1 MKSKNIILG
10 ALIVGLVSNTLHEN
24 KSPFRNRKIDDVYKK
39 FNNDFLEENKYM
51 DGVIETASG
60 LQYKI
65 LSQGDENENPK
76 KTDTVTMHYHGTL
89 IDGKVFDSSVDRG
102 RPVSI
107 PLNGVIK
114 GWTEGLQL
122 MTIGSKYKFFIPP
135 ELGYGDRDTYGVIP
149 PNSVLIFELELLEFK
164 DRPTE

>member
-1 MKSKNIILG
+1 
-10 ALIVGLVSNTLHEN
+10 
-24 KSPFRNRKIDDVYKK
+24 
-39 FNNDFLEENKYM
+39 M
-51 DGVIETASG
+51 DGVTETASG

-76 KTDTVTMHYHGTL
+76 ETDTVTMHYHGTL
-89 IDGKVFDSSVDRG
+89 INGKVFDSSVDRG

-135 ELGYGDRDTYGVIP
+135 ELGYGKRDTYGVIP